1 MAEKLNP
8 GRKPK
13 TMAIFLVFVLLGAL
27 IGSIWKKEAKAAV
40 IGAAFGIC
48 AYAVALIGFLL
59 ILGYACR
66 SGC

>member
-1 MAEKLNP
+1 
-8 GRKPK
+8 
-13 TMAIFLVFVLLGAL
+13 MAIFLVFVLLGAL